1 MSQRLRAG
9 PVKRKITPPGPANPG
24 NVGSAEI
31 SLTSQTV
38 WKRNSNLSQQIAA
51 LDAKLERMWLDLDF
65 IRTRLSSY
73 VGDGVALTYLA
84 DATPI
89 YINSDDC
96 GGPVNLLN
104 GGRYEE
110 ENLEVLLSFITDTSI
125 FLDIGAN
132 VGFFTLQVGK
142 RVSGNGSIYAFEP
155 HPKLLNLLRWNVH
168 LNGLSRTVTCFPF
181 GLSDQ
186 NSASKFSYPVG
197 HLGGGAVGDLS
208 NSGDY
213 DVINSEIRRLDDV
226 LGPDFACDLV
236 KIDVEG
242 HEFNVLKGMRRII
255 ANSPKIKILFEKLT
269 PNCGTETALEE
280 FFDENR
286 FDLYAVQ
293 SDSSLAKLGVGS
305 LSEHGGY
312 VLAAR
317 QGALDGGIGRSR
329 FSIYPRQFLVPRS
342 CNETAGRLTVGG
354 VRGDILLHGPY
365 WFLRKGVWRF
375 TLHGA
380 VKGAISFILQERF
393 GHHVLAFLLEE
404 GQSEYV
410 FILTRDL
417 IYFECV
423 ARPATELAE
432 LELDRLEFTREG

>member
-1 MSQRLRAG
+1 MDRM
-9 PVKRKITPPGPANPG
+9 
-24 NVGSAEI
+24 
-31 SLTSQTV
+31 
-38 WKRNSNLSQQIAA
+38 WKRNPDLSQQIAA

-96 GGPVNLLN
+96 GGPGNLLN

-110 ENLEVLLSFITDTSI
+110 ENLEVLLSFVTDNTV

-142 RVSGNGSIYAFEP
+142 RMTGNGSVYSFEP

-186 NSASKFSYPVG
+186 NSASKFSYPIG
-197 HLGGGAVGDLS
+197 HLGGGAVGDLP
-208 NSGDY
+208 NSGNY

-226 LGPDFACDLV
+226 LGPKFSCDLV

-242 HEFNVLKGMRRII
+242 HELNVLKGMRQIVV
-255 ANSPKIKILFEKLT
+255 NSPRMKILFEKLT
-269 PNCGTETALEE
+269 PHLGTEAGLEE
-280 FFDENR
+280 YFEENG

-293 SDSSLAKLGVGS
+293 MDSSLDKLDAGS
-305 LSEHGGY
+305 LRERGGY

-317 QGALDGGIGRSR
+317 PGALDDGVGRSR
-329 FSIYPRQFLVPRS
+329 FSIYPRQLLVPGS
-342 CNETAGRLTVGG
+342 HSETLGRLTIAGS
-354 VRGDILLHGPY
+354 RNDIMLHGPY

-375 TLHGA
+375 KLYGSIRG
-380 VKGAISFILQERF
+380 VISFILQERF
-393 GHHVLAFLLEE
+393 GHYVLAFLMEE
-404 GQSEYV
+404 GQSEHV
-410 FILTRDL
+410 FILKRDL

-423 ARPATELAE
+423 ARSATEGAE
-432 LELDRLEFTREG
+432 IELDRLEFIREG